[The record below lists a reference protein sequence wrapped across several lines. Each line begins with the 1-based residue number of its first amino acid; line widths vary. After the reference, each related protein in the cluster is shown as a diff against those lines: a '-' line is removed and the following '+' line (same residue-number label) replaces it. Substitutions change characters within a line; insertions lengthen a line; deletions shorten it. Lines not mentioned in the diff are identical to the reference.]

1 MRIGFLL
8 GRSFT
13 DEGNIS
19 EIVRALGAL
28 GATANPVHLGD
39 NLFDVAEERLDYD
52 LYVLKNKSD
61 LAMSVAADLYSA
73 GAALLNPYP
82 VSAMLRDRIVT
93 FRVLRAAGVPVPETF
108 VASHISQLLPALD
121 RGPLIVKPYRR
132 PWRWGIEVVRD
143 AAELGALGP
152 IEEPMFAQR
161 YHQPDG
167 PDRKIYSIG
176 NELFGVLRG
185 RPARTSFTLS
195 PQLVDIAQRCGGAFG
210 IDLFSVD
217 IVESAGRTYVVDMSS
232 FPGFKGV
239 PDAPRRL
246 AEYIYT
252 AAQRVARGDPIV
264 ASEASAASRA
274 PVPGRNGGNALPAQ
288 DAPRGS
294 ALELVVQALSTTP
307 AVPAELDQIRKLL
320 DDIRVR

>member
-1 MRIGFLL
+1 GVRIGFLL

-132 PWRWGIEVVRD
+132 PWRWGID
-143 AAELGALGP
+143 
-152 IEEPMFAQR
+152 
-161 YHQPDG
+161 
-167 PDRKIYSIG
+167 
-176 NELFGVLRG
+176 
-185 RPARTSFTLS
+185 T
-195 PQLVDIAQRCGGAFG
+195 
-210 IDLFSVD
+210 
-217 IVESAGRTYVVDMSS
+217 
-232 FPGFKGV
+232 
-239 PDAPRRL
+239 
-246 AEYIYT
+246 
-252 AAQRVARGDPIV
+252 
-264 ASEASAASRA
+264 ASRSRSEEHTSELQSRFDL
-274 PVPGRNGGNALPAQ
+274 VCRLL
-288 DAPRGS
+288 
-294 ALELVVQALSTTP
+294 LEKKKNIPEIKINNT
-307 AVPAELDQIRKLL
+307 
-320 DDIRVR
+320 

>member
-1 MRIGFLL
+1 MRIVFLL

-19 EIVRALGAL
+19 EIVRVLGAL

-73 GAALLNPYP
+73 GATLLNPYP

-93 FRVLRAAGVPVPETF
+93 FRVLRAAEAPVPETF

-143 AAELGALGP
+143 AAELAALGP
-152 IEEPMFAQR
+152 IEEPVFAQR
-161 YHQPDG
+161 YHPPDG
-167 PDRKIYSIG
+167 PDRLVYSIG
-176 NELFGVLRG
+176 SELFGVLRG
-185 RPARTSFTLS
+185 PERAPFALS
-195 PQLVDIAQRCGGAFG
+195 PELVDIARRCGAALG
-210 IDLFSVD
+210 IDLFGIDV
-217 IVESAGRTYVVDMSS
+217 VESAGRAYVVDMSS
-232 FPGFKGV
+232 FPSFRGV
-239 PDAPRRL
+239 PDAAR
-246 AEYIYT
+246 
-252 AAQRVARGDPIV
+252 RVAKYV
-264 ASEASAASRA
+264 LKAAERA
-274 PVPGRNGGNALPAQ
+274 ACGEPV
-288 DAPRGS
+288 
-294 ALELVVQALSTTP
+294 
-307 AVPAELDQIRKLL
+307 VPAELQRTMGRAATQRALFGKGSSLQLVLGALSDTEATPQELAQIENVV
-320 DDIRVR
+320 DDIRLRST

>member
-1 MRIGFLL
+1 MPEVVRLL
-8 GRSFT
+8 G
-13 DEGNIS
+13 E
-19 EIVRALGAL
+19 L
-28 GATANPVHLGD
+28 GATARPVHLGD
-39 NLFDVAEERLDYD
+39 DLIDVAKVRLDYD
-52 LYVLKNKSD
+52 LYVLKARSD
-61 LAMSVAADLYSA
+61 LAMSVAADLHGASA
-73 GAALLNPYP
+73 PLLNSYP
-82 VSAMLRDRIVT
+82 VSSLLRDRIVT
-93 FRVLRAAGVPVPETF
+93 SRTLRAAGVPVPETF
-108 VASHISQLLPALD
+108 VASHVSQLLPALD

-195 PQLVDIAQRCGGAFG
+195 PQLVDIARRCGAAFG

-217 IVESAGRTYVVDMSS
+217 IAESAGQTYVVDMSS
-232 FPGFKGV
+232 VPGFKGV
-239 PDAPRRL
+239 PDAPRLL
-246 AEYIYT
+246 AEYIYA

-264 ASEASAASRA
+264 RSEER
-274 PVPGRNGGNALPAQ
+274 
-288 DAPRGS
+288 
-294 ALELVVQALSTTP
+294 
-307 AVPAELDQIRKLL
+307 
-320 DDIRVR
+320 RVRKGGRW